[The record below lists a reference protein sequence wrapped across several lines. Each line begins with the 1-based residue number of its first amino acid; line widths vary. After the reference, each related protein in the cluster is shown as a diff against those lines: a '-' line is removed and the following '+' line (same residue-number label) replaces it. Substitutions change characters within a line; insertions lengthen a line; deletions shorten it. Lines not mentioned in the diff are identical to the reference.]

1 MYFVL
6 KLSYNI
12 SKLGN
17 ISYGQPEVSFLHSKG
32 TLGLQLCS
40 RTQSNPVITD
50 LISAEIQIC
59 SLSRFLQVT
68 IPGWMSAAGRRP
80 VTEQQ
85 STNFQTSTSQLSNL
99 KLHFQGTCMHR
110 FFHFEAEIFTSFL
123 VVKRKGIQR
132 ERQMPHPVHTQCLPT
147 KKCRFL
153 HLQKNCRFQKNAGEQ
168 FPGSTQ
174 LGHPRDCTGKKIG
187 KFLSISS

>member
-1 MYFVL
+1 M
-6 KLSYNI
+6 
-12 SKLGN
+12 GN
-17 ISYGQPEVSFLHSKG
+17 ISYGEPEVSFLHCKG

-40 RTQSNPVITD
+40 RIQSNPVMTD
-50 LISAEIQIC
+50 LICAEIQSC
-59 SLSRFLQVT
+59 SLSRHLQET
-68 IPGWMSAAGRRP
+68 IPGWMSAAARRP

-99 KLHFQGTCMHR
+99 KLHFQGACKHR

-123 VVKRKGIQR
+123 VVKRKATEK

-153 HLQKNCRFQKNAGEQ
+153 GKQFQ
-168 FPGSTQ
+168 GSTQ

>member
-1 MYFVL
+1 M
-6 KLSYNI
+6 
-12 SKLGN
+12 GN
-17 ISYGQPEVSFLHSKG
+17 ISYGQAEVSFLHCKG

-40 RTQSNPVITD
+40 RIQSNPVITEF
-50 LISAEIQIC
+50 ICAETQSC
-59 SLSRFLQVT
+59 SLSRHLLVT
-68 IPGWMSAAGRRP
+68 IPGWMSAAVRRP
-80 VTEQQ
+80 GTEQQ
-85 STNFQTSTSQLSNL
+85 STNFHTSTNQLSNL
-99 KLHFQGTCMHR
+99 KLHFQGACMHR
-110 FFHFEAEIFTSFL
+110 FSHFEAEIFISFL
-123 VVKRKGIQR
+123 VVKRKGTER

-153 HLQKNCRFQKNAGEQ
+153 GKQ